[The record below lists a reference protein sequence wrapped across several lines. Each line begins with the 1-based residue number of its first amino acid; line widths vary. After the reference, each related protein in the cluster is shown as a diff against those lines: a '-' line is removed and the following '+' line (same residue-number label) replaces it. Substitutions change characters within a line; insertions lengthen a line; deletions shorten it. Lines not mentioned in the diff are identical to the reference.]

1 MKISVNGSQREVPA
15 GATVASVV
23 ESLTGTV
30 DGVAVA
36 LNDTVVRR
44 SAWQTTPVREAD
56 RLEVLTASQGG

>member
-1 MKISVNGSQREVPA
+1 MKITVNGSQREVA
-15 GATVASVV
+15 ADATVASVV
-23 ESLTGTV
+23 ASVTGTV

-44 SAWQTTPVREAD
+44 SAWPTTPVREAD